1 MQSTSKQHAPG
12 LKDIYDLH
20 CHVIPG
26 IDDGAADLEAS
37 LAMLKIAQE
46 HGTTGIVATPHVIE
60 GDWLPA
66 WDKITAACTEL
77 SQQAANA
84 DINIALYPGAEVAMH
99 LDILELI
106 KEPGPYCL
114 NGGRYLLV
122 ELPATHIPQFAD
134 DFFFT
139 LQARG
144 ITPVLAHP
152 ERHPEI
158 SRNPAILLEW
168 IYRGVLI
175 QLNGPSLTGR
185 MGEKAMATAELLL
198 ANDMVHVIG
207 SDAHSPRTRTPKLA
221 GVVTRMI
228 ELVGAAKTKQLLT
241 INPERIINS
250 QDVDVPVVAKINAP
264 KKQGALARLLSKL
277 WS

>member
-1 MQSTSKQHAPG
+1 MISN
-12 LKDIYDLH
+12 LYDLH

-26 IDDGAADLEAS
+26 IDDGATNTETS
-37 LAMLKIAQE
+37 LAMLKMAKE
-46 HGTTGIVATPHVIE
+46 HGTAGIIATPHVIE
-60 GDWLPA
+60 GDWLPT
-66 WDKITAACTEL
+66 WDKITDSCAEL
-77 SQQAANA
+77 KQQAANA
-84 DINIALYPGAEVAMH
+84 NINISLYPGAEVAMH
-99 LDILELI
+99 LDILELM

-114 NGGRYLLV
+114 NGGRYMLV

-168 IYRGVLI
+168 IYRGILI

-198 ANDMVHVIG
+198 VNDMVHAIG
-207 SDAHSPRTRTPKLA
+207 SDAHSPRTRTPKLS
-221 GVVTRMI
+221 GVEKRMT
-228 ELVGAAKTKQLLT
+228 ELVGTSKTEQLLT
-241 INPERIINS
+241 INPQRIIDS
-250 QDVDVPVVAKINAP
+250 KEVDVPVVAKIVAP
-264 KKQGALARLLSKL
+264 KKPGALNRLLSRL
-277 WS
+277 WP